1 VQVKRI
7 ELSSLQDGDNKEL
20 AGDLDEIAETPVSK
34 SQGGHPGSKCILGDL
49 DTVVEDTP
57 NTSSKSYQNVTKSP
71 IFVHSVSTSGKR
83 ASQSNSK
90 QDITKADTPLDG
102 FKLHSR
108 RRSSLL
114 RSSLGTPL
122 VDVTPKNASTS
133 RKHGRDSLAKAVS
146 LRNIHGEGHANVLRQ
161 FETPKRKTPM
171 SVRDIAEAS
180 PGVFIPSVRE
190 LEITGTELAED
201 MAGNLV
207 AGIFSVSEPN
217 PDLLLQASKTLEG
230 SDDPNNMSNSKD
242 SIMNVSQQHDNNPIY
257 LIDKDKSPM
266 SFMLRF
272 SDCCL
277 YMRISESKKY
287 IALLMGSPIDKEPRE
302 IVIIC
307 LDAVSEDEIE
317 NEKPCFALEVVRTI
331 PVQKSRYFPRSI
343 PYNVNFFAL
352 SESKKGDPI
361 LIVSSALELADVAL
375 TQTGQLPL
383 LNIVPCGAKAKMSN
397 VLSIE
402 LDQAITFVDNLHEE
416 RYSLAVS
423 GSYADDGARIMKFDP
438 MWQSFAWG
446 KQYKAALDA
455 CSRLP
460 TTHISKLISLGEQLE
475 AVLASDCSSSD
486 TVFSFTGCKP
496 GQVQHIDNAE
506 IFMDGRSW
514 KWFLRHQEL
523 IEDLDFAGGA
533 STEAD
538 KAKIPTEPRTGAVI
552 FASETYVAYGDL
564 NGLVQIWDI
573 PRRQSAKI
581 SVNKGLDTDDK
592 RISGIVETSI
602 GIDTP
607 ALFIT
612 SASGVCMFV
621 ACDELFPV

>member
-1 VQVKRI
+1 MQVKRI
-7 ELSSLQDGDNKEL
+7 ELSKLQDGDNQEG
-20 AGDLDEIAETPVSK
+20 AGDLDEIAETPLSKLQGRLAGSK
-34 SQGGHPGSKCILGDL
+34 SILGDL
-49 DTVVEDTP
+49 DTVVDDTP
-57 NTSSKSYQNVTKSP
+57 NTSSKSYENVTKSP
-71 IFVHSVSTSGKR
+71 IAVPSVSTLVRRGSH
-83 ASQSNSK
+83 SNSK
-90 QDITKADTPLDG
+90 QDMRKADTPDA
-102 FKLHSR
+102 FKLYTR

-122 VDVTPKNASTS
+122 VDVTPKNTSTA

-146 LRNIHGEGHANVLRQ
+146 LRNIHGEGHVNVLHQ
-161 FETPKRKTPM
+161 FETPKRRTPM

-207 AGIFSVSEPN
+207 AGIFSVSDPN

-230 SDDPNNMSNSKD
+230 SDDPNNLSNSKD
-242 SIMNVSQQHDNNPIY
+242 SIIDATQQDSNPFY
-257 LIDKDKSPM
+257 LIDKDEFPV

-277 YMRISESKKY
+277 YMRISESKRY
-287 IALLMGSPIDKEPRE
+287 IALLLGGPIDKEPRE
-302 IVIIC
+302 IVVMC

-317 NEKPCFALEVVRTI
+317 NGKPCFALEVVRTI
-331 PVQKSRYFPRSI
+331 SVQKSKYFPRSI
-343 PYNVNFFAL
+343 PYNVNFFSL

-383 LNIVPCGAKAKMSN
+383 LNIVPCGAKANMSN

-402 LDQAITFVDNLHEE
+402 LEQAITFVDTLPEE
-416 RYSLAVS
+416 KYSLAVS
-423 GSYADDGARIMKFDP
+423 GSYADEGARIMKFDP

-446 KQYKAALDA
+446 KHYTGALQG
-455 CSRLP
+455 CPELP
-460 TTHISKLISLGEQLE
+460 TTHISKLMSLEEQLE

-486 TVFSFTGCKP
+486 TVFSFTGSQT
-496 GQVQHIDNAE
+496 GQVKHINNAE
-506 IFMDGRSW
+506 IFVDGRSW

-523 IEDLDFAGGA
+523 IEDLSFAGGV
-533 STEAD
+533 TVETD
-538 KAKIPTEPRTGAVI
+538 KGKTSIEPRKGTVI
-552 FASETYVAYGDL
+552 FASDTYVAYGDL
-564 NGLVQIWDI
+564 TGLVQIWDV

-581 SVNKGLDTDDK
+581 YVNKESDTEDK

-602 GIDTP
+602 GSDTP

-612 SASGVCMFV
+612 SASGVCLLV
-621 ACDELFPV
+621 ACNELFPV